1 MRQDVASIV
10 SGVRPFYETDS
21 GAAYCGDSLKLLKK
35 LPSKSINLIMTSP
48 PFALRRKKTYDNVDA
63 NEYTDWFMPFAHE
76 FYRVL
81 CNDGSLV
88 IHLGGSWIKDKPVKS
103 IYLFELLV
111 KLVKRGNLYLAQDLY
126 WFNRAKLPTPAQW
139 VTIKRCRLKDA
150 VDHIW
155 WLSKTPFPKADNRRV
170 LKKYSQ
176 SMKELLVNP
185 NYYKPNVKRPS
196 GHTISDK
203 FYKDNN
209 GAIPANFLDFSN
221 TDSKNK
227 YLKMCKEHGLQPHPA
242 RFPLELPAFFIRF
255 LTERND
261 VVLDP
266 FGGSNTTGEAAERL
280 KRRWIT
286 FEIKSEYLESSKLRF
301 CQRLALGVG
310 TIGEKTTKNK
320 KRN

>member
-1 MRQDVASIV
+1 MRQNVASIV
-10 SGVRPFYETDS
+10 SGVRPFYETDF
-21 GAAYCGDSLKLLKK
+21 GAAYCGDSLKLLEK
-35 LPSKSINLIMTSP
+35 LPCQSISLIMTSP

-81 CNDGSLV
+81 RSDGSLV

-111 KLVKRGNLYLAQDLY
+111 ELVKRGNLYLAQDLY
-126 WFNRAKLPTPAQW
+126 WFNKAKLPTPAQW

-150 VDHIW
+150 VDHVW

-170 LKKYSQ
+170 LKKYSR

-185 NYYKPNVKRPS
+185 KYYKPNVKRPS

-209 GAIPANFLDFSN
+209 GAIPANLLDFSN
-221 TDSKNK
+221 TNSKDK

-242 RFPLELPAFFIRF
+242 RFPLELPAFFTRF
-255 LTERND
+255 LTKRND

-280 KRRWIT
+280 KRKWIT
-286 FEIKSEYLESSKLRF
+286 FEIKPEYLESSKLRF
-301 CQRLALGVG
+301 CQ
-310 TIGEKTTKNK
+310 
-320 KRN
+320 